1 MFNNNIY
8 FIHKIYMFSED
19 INFMDTYVSS
29 QLKKEREEKQK
40 LKNIIINTKLLI
52 ILLENEDLS
61 KESRDK
67 ISILNDLLN

>member
-1 MFNNNIY
+1 
-8 FIHKIYMFSED
+8 MFSED